1 LVLLAE
7 KAQQKETPMQLTL
20 LGAVN
25 LILRELGET
34 PVTSVDE
41 TYPTLAQILPALEDA
56 RRTILAEGWWF
67 NSFDDFTASP
77 LPTGEVILSE
87 DTLAFY
93 PEDVEKFT
101 WAGRYVRVTSTGSKV
116 VGAPVRGRIVLDM
129 PFDELPESIR
139 YLVVYRCAYEV
150 YVADFGEDSTAR
162 VIAAKMA
169 SAYEAARA
177 VHIRQRKLT
186 LRKRTPANQWRQA
199 RYN

>member
-1 LVLLAE
+1 
-7 KAQQKETPMQLTL
+7 MQLTFL
-20 LGAVN
+20 EAVN
-25 LILRELGET
+25 LVLRELGET

-41 TYPTLAQILPALEDA
+41 TYPTLAQILPAMEDA
-56 RRTILAEGWWF
+56 RRNTLAEGWWF

-77 LPTGEVILSE
+77 TPAGEVILSE

-101 WAGRYVRVTSTGSKV
+101 WAGRYVRVTGTGSKV
-116 VGAPVRGRIVLDM
+116 VGAPVKGRVVLDI
-129 PFDELPESIR
+129 PYDELPESMR
-139 YLVVYRCAYEV
+139 YLVTYRCAYEV

-162 VIAAKMA
+162 VIANKM
-169 SAYEAARA
+169 SAAYVEVRA